1 MAEFCAMKQMNKKKV
16 ALVTGASSGIG
27 EATARLLAKSGYMVY
42 GVARRIEKMKQL
54 QSLGIHTL
62 SMDVSVDD
70 SITKAIDQIIAA
82 EGTIDVLINNAGFG
96 SFGAVEDVAMKDA
109 RYQLEVNVIGLAR
122 LCQLVLPYMRKQRS
136 GKIVNV
142 TSIGGKM
149 ATPLGGWYHAS
160 KFAVE
165 GLSDSLR
172 LEVKQFGV
180 DVIIIEPGGVKTEWA
195 DIAMGHANT
204 VSGAS
209 AYKVMTEKANKISMK
224 QEKYS
229 EPIEIATVIKK
240 AIEVNKPKARYAL
253 GHLAGVIL
261 FAKKWLSD
269 GLFDKM
275 ILSQI
280 K

>member
-1 MAEFCAMKQMNKKKV
+1 MKRKKI

-27 EATARLLAKSGYMVY
+27 EATAKLLAGSGYTVY
-42 GVARRIEKMKQL
+42 GAARRIERMEHLKI
-54 QSLGIHTL
+54 LGIRIL
-62 SMDVSVDD
+62 SMDVSDDD
-70 SITKAIDQIIAA
+70 SMIKAIEEITVA

-96 SFGAVEDVAMKDA
+96 SFGAIEDVAMKDA

-122 LCQLVLPYMRKQRS
+122 LCQLVLPHMRRQHF

-180 DVIIIEPGGVKTEWA
+180 DVIIIEPGGVKTEWSS
-195 DIAMGHANT
+195 IASEHANN
-204 VSGAS
+204 VSGNTP
-209 AYKVMTEKANKISMK
+209 YKEMAAKAKGMEAE

-229 EPIEIATVIKK
+229 EPIEIAEVIKK
-240 AIEVNKPKARYAL
+240 AIEVDKPKARYAQ
-253 GHLAGVIL
+253 GHSSGLVL
-261 FAKKWLSD
+261 FAKRWLSD
-269 GLFDKM
+269 RAFDKM
-275 ILSQI
+275 IMARF